1 MDVLLSMSS
10 RLLSYHNGCTVEYV
24 ITFVII
30 MDVLLSMSS
39 RLLSYHNGCTV
50 EYVITFVIIS

>member
-30 MDVLLSMSS
+30 MDILLRPPSKQM
-39 RLLSYHNGCTV
+39 LG
-50 EYVITFVIIS
+50 YVI